1 MYSYDSGMLAAIA
14 GFLGVIAVI
23 LVVCLIIGIIATWK
37 IFTKAGEEGW
47 KCLIPFYNQYTL
59 YKITWDVTYFWV
71 ILGLSVVGAIVGALE
86 IPVIGSILS
95 IASAVIGIIQLHK
108 MSKAYGHDIGFTLG
122 LIFLSPI
129 FFLILAF
136 GQSEY
141 MGPQ

>member
-1 MYSYDSGMLAAIA
+1 MSNSAALAAIA
-14 GFLGVIAVI
+14 GLLGVIALIGLVWVVI
-23 LVVCLIIGIIATWK
+23 LIVANWK

-47 KCLIPFYNQYTL
+47 KCLIPFYGQYIM

-71 ILGLSVVGAIVGALE
+71 ILGIAVVSGIVAALE
-86 IPVIGSILS
+86 IPVIGALLS
-95 IASAVIGIIQLHK
+95 IASGIIGIIQLHK

-122 LIFLSPI
+122 LIFLNPI
-129 FFLILAF
+129 FVLILAF

>member
-1 MYSYDSGMLAAIA
+1 MSNSAALAAVA
-14 GFLGVIAVI
+14 GFLGVITMI
-23 LVVCLIIGIIATWK
+23 LVVCVVIGIIATWK
-37 IFTKAGEEGW
+37 IFTKAGEDGW
-47 KCLIPFYNQYTL
+47 KCLIPIYNQYIL

-71 ILGLSVVGAIVGALE
+71 ILGIAVVSAIVTVLK
-86 IPVIGSILS
+86 IPVIGTLLS
-95 IASAVIGIIQLHK
+95 IASAIIGIIQLHK